1 MKDCP
6 PSQSVADHLEDLIL
20 SGQLLPRERL
30 GETDMADRFSV
41 KRHVIRDAFKVL
53 ESKGLIEIK
62 RYKGARV
69 VSLSMKE
76 ISDVFDIRIN
86 LEGFAYSLALNNMRE
101 EDFADLETIAQKF
114 LDSVDTASIEELS
127 RLNTEFHNIIYKRA
141 DNIPLLEIITDLH
154 IKLYITRFAAWDKRE
169 NIIQSGEEHLEFID
183 ALRQKDL
190 DVLNDLARRHIY
202 NSKIAY
208 EKRVSKITPLALCE
222 KEVGFE

>member
-1 MKDCP
+1 MKNCP
-6 PSQSVADHLEDLIL
+6 PSQLVADHLEDLIL

-53 ESKGLIEIK
+53 ESKGLIETK

-86 LEGFAYSLALNNMRE
+86 LERFAYSLALNNMRE
-101 EDFADLETIAQKF
+101 EDFSELEAIAAKF
-114 LDSVDTASIEELS
+114 LDSVDTANVEELS

-141 DNIPLLEIITDLH
+141 DNAALVEIINDLH
-154 IKLYITRFAAWDKRE
+154 VKLYITRYAAWDKRE
-169 NIIQSGEEHLEFID
+169 YILQSGEEHLEFIE
-183 ALRQKDL
+183 AMRKKDV
-190 DVLNDLARRHIY
+190 DVLNDLSRRHIY
-202 NSKIAY
+202 NSKTAY
-208 EKRVSKITPLALCE
+208 EKRISKITPLALCE
-222 KEVGFE
+222 KEVGLK